1 MQSARAIL
9 ALLICA
15 APSPA
20 SAQNAAPGSEAQR
33 SRGAAPV
40 IACASLANL
49 RAVLRKAGNDP
60 AAAVPIVTDP
70 RSDLGCQVLDRGL
83 VTAIADHVALNG
95 RTYDCLALQNTSICH
110 WTVAGS
116 VVPPAPK
123 PAPEATESRGVSRR
137 R

>member
-1 MQSARAIL
+1 MPSARAIL
-9 ALLICA
+9 VLLTCA
-15 APSPA
+15 VPSLAAAQPGA
-20 SAQNAAPGSEAQR
+20 SGAEGRRAKNAG
-33 SRGAAPV
+33 PV

-49 RAVLRKAGNDP
+49 RAVLRKAKDEP

-70 RSDLGCQVLDRGL
+70 RSDLGCQVLEQGA
-83 VTAIADHVALNG
+83 VSAIADHVTLNG
-95 RTYDCLALQNTSICH
+95 RAYDCLALQNTSICH

-123 PAPEATESRGVSRR
+123 PATESRGGSRR